1 MRKLWRSFRIWL
13 AKVTAVDV
21 GKADDALVPMRTAG
35 TDLDRGW
42 GDLRTELLDA
52 LKAWDTNPIAK
63 RLVAIVTAYVIGGD
77 GVRLRAPSYKL
88 FNNYLRDF
96 MTHPENRMMMRQADL
111 CDELSRSGELFP
123 ILFMNSADGMATVRV
138 MPASRIERIRWR
150 KGDYEAE
157 IYYDEVSDGFGEE
170 GETWCHPRAARKWEK
185 GDKKPISPIMLHY
198 AVNRPV
204 GRVRGTSDLAPILKW
219 LKRYEGWLEDRV
231 RLNAAVRAFLWF
243 VRVPGHLVKAKAEQ
257 YRGVPA
263 PGSVVVM
270 EKDVEEWDVKTPN
283 LRARDAESDGRAIR
297 WMIVAGGPGLSLLDI
312 GESETANLA
321 SAKTLGEQRRRFLRR
336 RQAYFGWIL
345 ADVAV
350 TAWNRAVDLGLR
362 RGRVI
367 TVADVEVGLPDIAP
381 DDNHALALAAGEITE
396 ALGSLRGMVGDSSA
410 LRRLAV
416 RLLLK
421 FAGESISE
429 NAFEEIVGGAFAA
442 PGPGGSEAAVA
453 IAEVLGAGLPACR
466 GGNGRGGGDGHTEDV
481 RAGVYQEWRSV
492 L

>member
-1 MRKLWRSFRIWL
+1 MFGKIWRRFRIWL
-13 AKVTAVDV
+13 ATVTAIEV
-21 GKADDALVPMRTAG
+21 GKAGDALVPMRTAG

-42 GDLRTELLDA
+42 SELRTELLDA

-63 RLVAIVTAYVIGGD
+63 RLVAIVTAYVVGGD
-77 GVRLRAPSYKL
+77 GIHLRAPRYKL
-88 FNNYLRDF
+88 FNAYLKEF
-96 MTHPENRMMMRQADL
+96 MDCSENCMMMRQADW

-123 ILFMNSADGMATVRV
+123 ILFMNSADGMATVRA
-138 MPASRIERIRWR
+138 MPASRIEKIGWR

-157 IYYDEVSDGFGEE
+157 TYYHEVSDGLGEE
-170 GETWCHPRAARKWEK
+170 GKVWCSPCAVRKWKK
-185 GDKKPISPIMLHY
+185 GDEKSIPAVMKHY
-198 AVNRPV
+198 AVNKPV
-204 GRVRGTSDLAPILKW
+204 GRVRGASDLAPILRW

-231 RLNAAVRAFLWF
+231 RLNASVRAFLWF

-367 TVADVEVGLPDIAP
+367 TVADVEIGLPDIAP
-381 DDNHALALAAGEITE
+381 DDNLSLARAAGEMTE
-396 ALGSLRGMVGDSSA
+396 ALQTLRDTVGDSNA

-416 RLLLK
+416 RLMLK
-421 FAGESISE
+421 FAGESVGE
-429 NAFEEIVGGAFAA
+429 DTFEEIVGGAFAA
-442 PGPGGSEAAVA
+442 DGVSEGEKTALRLGGLRAHS
-453 IAEVLGAGLPACR
+453 
-466 GGNGRGGGDGHTEDV
+466 GGDGRDGDGYAEDV
-481 RAGVYQEWRSV
+481 RAGIYQEWRPV